1 MGGNAGKCR
10 GVRIREKN
18 KKIFAFR
25 RLISRVLLPQGLH
38 SRWAKGHGSNRKKT
52 GVFSSWSEPP
62 AFPAALVSPFHPCA
76 RLSAGAKRQ
85 KSSFFFTTKQTKKK
99 EKPSKKKK
107 TASEPSG
114 AQSASFVSSDRAER
128 RGAFC
133 LPRPP
138 LKLMIPLSKRRG
150 IKPVYY
156 LTMLEQQRKGKKN
169 FFFFLTRPSPFSP
182 LSQQEQKT
190 SLSIDRFALPF

>member
-1 MGGNAGKCR
+1 MQGCADQGKKQKN
-10 GVRIREKN
+10 IR
-18 KKIFAFR
+18 FPSFD
-25 RLISRVLLPQGLH
+25 
-38 SRWAKGHGSNRKKT
+38 
-52 GVFSSWSEPP
+52 FSCPP
-62 AFPAALVSPFHPCA
+62 PPGIAFPLGEGA
-76 RLSAGAKRQ
+76 RLEQ
-85 KSSFFFTTKQTKKK
+85 KKDGRLLLLVRASCLSCCSGFPLPSLCEAERRREAPKIIFFFYNQTKKK
-99 EKPSKKKK
+99 KIKTQKKKKK

>member
-1 MGGNAGKCR
+1 MNESKFSSSSVPGAAHWVFLTNSGRRGGKVGGNAGKCR

-85 KSSFFFTTKQTKKK
+85 KSSFFLLPNKL
-99 EKPSKKKK
+99 KKKK
-107 TASEPSG
+107 NP
-114 AQSASFVSSDRAER
+114 Q
-128 RGAFC
+128 
-133 LPRPP
+133 
-138 LKLMIPLSKRRG
+138 KK
-150 IKPVYY
+150 
-156 LTMLEQQRKGKKN
+156 KKN
-169 FFFFLTRPSPFSP
+169 RERAHWSAKRVFCFIRPRRAPGGFLLAEAPT
-182 LSQQEQKT
+182 
-190 SLSIDRFALPF
+190 

>member
-1 MGGNAGKCR
+1 MNESKFSSSSVPGAAHWVFLTNSGRRGGKVGGNAGKCR

-107 TASEPSG
+107 RRASPLERKARLLFHQT
-114 AQSASFVSSDRAER
+114 AQSAGGLFAC
-128 RGAFC
+128 RGPH
-133 LPRPP
+133 LN
-138 LKLMIPLSKRRG
+138 L
-150 IKPVYY
+150 
-156 LTMLEQQRKGKKN
+156 
-169 FFFFLTRPSPFSP
+169 
-182 LSQQEQKT
+182 
-190 SLSIDRFALPF
+190 